1 MGHNSTAE
9 SPYHLLATWDAS
21 EASKQIAVMLLL
33 TMVVLEK
40 FCYHQLRKVTTLIPE
55 SLILILLGTVAG
67 YILKAMPEHI
77 DHDTWRMTP
86 ETFFH
91 YLLPCCLLDAAFN
104 LHNRVFGDCI
114 GAVIAYAV
122 LATVLNMILIGVIMV
137 GFENAGFFKDKP
149 VEYGVQVLMVYASL
163 IVAVDPVAVLA
174 IFQEIGVELSL
185 YYLVLGESLFNDAV
199 TLVLYKIT
207 FGFLRKKDVTTQ
219 DIAIGIGAFF
229 TINLGAIL
237 IGIVLG
243 VVTCLVT
250 QVHTHFE
257 VVLVFLLAYYAYVL
271 ADIIGWSGIV
281 AMVTCGMIQTAYAF
295 HNLNEDCLA
304 TVRLLGKTLSEVCE
318 AIIFLLIGVQIVNV
332 QALWHNSFNWCAL
345 ASCLTVRT
353 VVVFSL
359 TAALNRFNVNISQ
372 ITLTDQFILAYG
384 GLRGAVA
391 LSLAIM
397 LDKKEKEEDAQVDEE
412 VYKSLVTSTL
422 FIIIFTVG
430 VMGPTMKPLVKLFR
444 VKLADRQ
451 TISLVRE
458 LNEKMI
464 DQLTA
469 GIEAIIGSVGRNSLR
484 ALFVRL
490 DSKYI
495 RPFLQKNP
503 KTYNERIVQ
512 VYKDMALVLHYASL
526 QPDKAATIMESLPL
540 TISEK
545 HMRDLNREHKNTSA
559 KWRKYQ
565 KDHPFASPRI
575 GNIFDSSGRQIDF
588 GDKLARII
596 DDKKRRVMSMTGVQA
611 SPALQKLQALKGFAP
626 LPPTQPPSRSSNAA
640 QPPKEQ

>member
-1 MGHNSTAE
+1 MGKNASLYA
-9 SPYHLLATWDAS
+9 LLGTWDPR
-21 EASKQIAVMLLL
+21 EASREIAVMLLI
-33 TMVVLEK
+33 TVVVVEK
-40 FCYHQLRKVTTLIPE
+40 FSYQQLRKHTTLIPE
-55 SLILILLGTVAG
+55 SLILILLGTGVGCVLRFLPA
-67 YILKAMPEHI
+67 HI

-114 GAVIAYAV
+114 GGVIVYAV
-122 LATVLNMILIGVIMV
+122 LATVLNMVLIGTILV
-137 GFENAGFFKDKP
+137 GFERAGFFKDQP
-149 VEYGVQVLMVYASL
+149 VVYGVQVLMVYASL

-174 IFQEIGVELSL
+174 IFQEIGVDLSL

-207 FGFLRKKDVTTQ
+207 LGFLRKKDVTTE

-250 QVHTHFE
+250 RVHSHFE
-257 VVLVFLLAYYAYVL
+257 LVLVYLIAYYAYVL

-295 HNLNEDCLA
+295 HNLNDNCLA
-304 TVRLLGKTLSEVCE
+304 TVRLLGKTLAEVSE
-318 AIIFLLIGVQIVNV
+318 AIIFLLIGVQII
-332 QALWHNSFNWCAL
+332 QMRTLWHNSFNWCAL

-359 TAALNRFNVNISQ
+359 TAALNRFNVNISK

-397 LDKKEKEEDAQVDEE
+397 LREEEEKEGEAGGKESPAVSEE
-412 VYKSLVTSTL
+412 VYKSIVTSTL
-422 FIIIFTVG
+422 FIILFTVG

-444 VKLADRQ
+444 VKLAERQ
-451 TISLVRE
+451 TISLMRE
-458 LNEKMI
+458 LNENMI
-464 DQLTA
+464 DQVTA

-484 ALFVRL
+484 ALFT
-490 DSKYI
+490 
-495 RPFLQKNP
+495 NP

-512 VYKDMALVLHYASL
+512 VYKEMALVLHYASL
-526 QPDKAATIMESLPL
+526 QPDKAASIMQSLPM

-545 HMRDLNREHKNTSA
+545 HLKDLSREHKTTSA
-559 KWRKYQ
+559 KWKKYQ
-565 KDHPFASPRI
+565 KDNPFASPRI
-575 GNIFDSSGRQIDF
+575 ASHFDFSGRQIDY

-596 DDKKRRVMSMTGVQA
+596 DDKK
-611 SPALQKLQALKGFAP
+611 
-626 LPPTQPPSRSSNAA
+626 
-640 QPPKEQ
+640 